1 MDTVSIWILS
11 YCDKSSRISPRFCP
25 SAIDRV
31 PDNLTMLNINEIQA
45 VLNDQ
50 LRPVKVFMDRADV
63 TELMINPGGH
73 VYVEANGVITYEGQ
87 LLSPVQIDMALTAVA
102 KYVGQDALAGSKSAL
117 VGASIE
123 DMRIAGAKSPTCP
136 DGSFLTIRKHQ
147 DKGDRPTLERL
158 IAMGALTEMQAEKL
172 VDLIVNQKLNC
183 IVAGATG
190 SGKTTLLNALLSR
203 IPRSERII
211 TIEDSREMQL
221 SIPNVINLLSN
232 PSNNIHARDLVQLAM
247 RLRPDRLILGETR
260 GHETYDLIRAFN
272 SGHPGSI
279 STIHAD
285 SAEQALD
292 ALEMLYQMSLPP
304 NASMPPELVRRYIA
318 KSVHLVVFAGRRNVP
333 QGGVINVVRRIEQ
346 ICLVKGVENGEY
358 VFENVA

>member
-1 MDTVSIWILS
+1 
-11 YCDKSSRISPRFCP
+11 
-25 SAIDRV
+25 
-31 PDNLTMLNINEIQA
+31 MLKIEEIQA
-45 VLNDQ
+45 VLANQ
-50 LRPVKVFMDRADV
+50 LRPVKSYLERDDV

-73 VYVEANGVITYEGQ
+73 VYVEANGIITYEGK
-87 LLSPVQIDMALTAVA
+87 LLSALSIDMALTAVA
-102 KYVGQDALAGSKSAL
+102 KFVGQDALAGSKSAL

-123 DMRIAGAKSPTCP
+123 DMRIAGAKAPTCP
-136 DGSFLTIRKHQ
+136 DGSFLTIRKHK
-147 DKGDRPTLERL
+147 DKANRPTLERL
-158 IAMGALTEMQAEKL
+158 IEMGALTEAQAEKL
-172 VDLIVNQKLNC
+172 VDLVVTQRRNC

-203 IPRSERII
+203 IPHNERIV

-221 SIPNVINLLSN
+221 AVPNVINLLSN
-232 PSNNIHARDLVQLAM
+232 PSNDIHARDLVQFAM

-272 SGHPGSI
+272 SGHPGSV

-292 ALEMLYQMSLPP
+292 ALEMLYQMSLPA

-318 KSVHLVVFAGRRNVP
+318 KSVHVVVFAGRRNVLN
-333 QGGVINVVRRIEQ
+333 GTVTNVVRRIEQ

-358 VFENVA
+358 VFEDVA

>member
-1 MDTVSIWILS
+1 
-11 YCDKSSRISPRFCP
+11 
-25 SAIDRV
+25 
-31 PDNLTMLNINEIQA
+31 MLKIEEIQN
-45 VLNDQ
+45 VLADQ
-50 LRPVKVFMDRADV
+50 LRPVKSYLDRKDV

-73 VYVEANGVITYEGQ
+73 VYVEANGVITYEGK
-87 LLSPVQIDMALTAVA
+87 LLSSDAIDMALTAVA

-123 DMRIAGAKSPTCP
+123 DMRIAGAKAPTCP
-136 DGSFLTIRKHQ
+136 DGSFLTVRKHQ

-158 IAMGALTEMQAEKL
+158 IEMGALTRKQADKL
-172 VDLIVNQKLNC
+172 ISLVVHERNNC

-190 SGKTTLLNALLSR
+190 SGKTTLLNALLSH
-203 IPRSERII
+203 IPHNERII

-221 SIPNVINLLSN
+221 AVPNVINLLSN
-232 PSNNIHARDLVQLAM
+232 PSNDIHARDLVQLAM

-272 SGHPGSI
+272 SGHPGSV

-292 ALEMLYQMSLPP
+292 ALEMLYQMSLPA
-304 NASMPPELVRRYIA
+304 NASMPPELVRKYIA
-318 KSVHLVVFAGRRNVP
+318 KSVHVVVFAGRRNVP
-333 QGGVINVVRRIEQ
+333 NGNVTTVVRRIEQ
-346 ICLVKGVENGEY
+346 ICLVKGVVNGEY
-358 VFENVA
+358 VFEDVA

>member
-1 MDTVSIWILS
+1 
-11 YCDKSSRISPRFCP
+11 
-25 SAIDRV
+25 
-31 PDNLTMLNINEIQA
+31 
-45 VLNDQ
+45 
-50 LRPVKVFMDRADV
+50 MDRKDI

-73 VYVEANGVITYEGQ
+73 IYIEAKGIITYEGQ
-87 LLSPVQIDMALTAVA
+87 LLSPISIDMALTAVA

-123 DMRIAGAKSPTCP
+123 DMRIAGAKQPTCP

-147 DKGDRPTLERL
+147 EKGDRPTLEKL
-158 IAMGALTEMQAEKL
+158 IEMGALTEAQAEKL
-172 VDLIVNQKLNC
+172 ISLVIRERMNC

-190 SGKTTLLNALLSR
+190 SGKTTLLNALLSQ
-203 IPRSERII
+203 IPHSERLI
-211 TIEDSREMQL
+211 TIEDSREIQL
-221 SIPNVINLLSN
+221 GVPNVVNLLSN
-232 PSNNIHARDLVQLAM
+232 PSNGIHARDLVQLAM

-272 SGHPGSI
+272 SGHPGSV

-292 ALEMLYQMSLPP
+292 ALEMLYQMSLPA

-318 KSVHLVVFAGRRNVP
+318 KSVHLVVFAGRRNVHK
-333 QGGVINVVRRIEQ
+333 GDVTTVVRRIEQ
-346 ICLVKGVENGEY
+346 ICLVKGVKDGEY
-358 VFENVA
+358 VFEDVA

>member
-1 MDTVSIWILS
+1 
-11 YCDKSSRISPRFCP
+11 
-25 SAIDRV
+25 
-31 PDNLTMLNINEIQA
+31 MLKIEEIQA
-45 VLNDQ
+45 VLADQ
-50 LRPVKVFMDRADV
+50 LRPVKSYLERKDV

-73 VYVEANGVITYEGQ
+73 VYVEADGVITYEGK
-87 LLSPVQIDMALTAVA
+87 LLSSTAIDMALTAVA
-102 KYVGQDALAGSKSAL
+102 KFVGQDALAGSKSAL

-123 DMRIAGAKSPTCP
+123 DMRIAGAKAPTCP

-147 DKGDRPTLERL
+147 DKADRPTLDRL
-158 IAMGALTEMQAEKL
+158 IQMGALTEAQAEKL
-172 VDLIVNQKLNC
+172 VDLVVHRRLNC

-203 IPRSERII
+203 IPHNERIV

-221 SIPNVINLLSN
+221 AVPNVINLLSN
-232 PSNNIHARDLVQLAM
+232 PANDIHARDLVQLAM

-272 SGHPGSI
+272 SGHPGSV

-292 ALEMLYQMSLPP
+292 ALEMLYQMSLPA

-318 KSVHLVVFAGRRNVP
+318 KSVHVVVFAGRRNVP
-333 QGGVINVVRRIEQ
+333 NGTVTNVVRRIEQ

-358 VFENVA
+358 VFEDVA

>member
-1 MDTVSIWILS
+1 MS
-11 YCDKSSRISPRFCP
+11 
-25 SAIDRV
+25 
-31 PDNLTMLNINEIQA
+31 DNLAMLKLEPIQLLLA
-45 VLNDQ
+45 EQ
-50 LRPVKVFMDRADV
+50 LLPVKPYLERKDV

-87 LLSPVQIDMALTAVA
+87 LLTASAIDMALTAVA

-123 DMRIAGAKSPTCP
+123 DMRVAGAKQPTCP

-158 IAMGALTEMQAEKL
+158 IEMGALTKAQADKL
-172 VDLIVNQKLNC
+172 VSLIVDQRLNC

-203 IPRSERII
+203 IPHNERLV

-221 SIPNVINLLSN
+221 SVPNVINLLSN
-232 PSNNIHARDLVQLAM
+232 PSNDIHARDLVQLAM

-272 SGHPGSI
+272 SGHPGSV

-292 ALEMLYQMSLPP
+292 ALEMLYQMSLPA

-318 KSVHLVVFAGRRNVP
+318 KSVHLVVFAGRRNVHN
-333 QGGVINVVRRIEQ
+333 GTVTNVVRRIEQ

-358 VFENVA
+358 VFEDVA

>member
-1 MDTVSIWILS
+1 
-11 YCDKSSRISPRFCP
+11 
-25 SAIDRV
+25 
-31 PDNLTMLNINEIQA
+31 MLKIEEIQA
-45 VLNDQ
+45 VLADQ
-50 LRPVKVFMDRADV
+50 LRPVKPYMERKDV

-73 VYVEANGVITYEGQ
+73 VYVEAGGIITYEGQ
-87 LLSPVQIDMALTAVA
+87 LLSSTAIDMALTAVA
-102 KYVGQDALAGSKSAL
+102 KFVGQDALAGSKSAL

-123 DMRIAGAKSPTCP
+123 DMRIAGAKAPTCP

-147 DKGDRPTLERL
+147 DKADRPTLDRL
-158 IAMGALTEMQAEKL
+158 IQMGALTEAQAEKL
-172 VDLIVNQKLNC
+172 VDLVVHQRLNC

-203 IPRSERII
+203 IPHNERIV

-221 SIPNVINLLSN
+221 SVPNVINLLSN
-232 PSNNIHARDLVQLAM
+232 PSNDIHARDLVQLAM

-272 SGHPGSI
+272 SGHPGSV

-292 ALEMLYQMSLPP
+292 ALEMLYQMSLPA

-318 KSVHLVVFAGRRNVP
+318 KSVHVVVFAGRRNVP
-333 QGGVINVVRRIEQ
+333 NGTVTHVVRRIEQ

-358 VFENVA
+358 VFEDVA

>member
-1 MDTVSIWILS
+1 MLQVKAIQDVLAEQLLPVRS
-11 YCDKSSRISPRFCP
+11 YLERK
-25 SAIDRV
+25 
-31 PDNLTMLNINEIQA
+31 
-45 VLNDQ
+45 
-50 LRPVKVFMDRADV
+50 DV

-87 LLSPVQIDMALTAVA
+87 LLTEMSINMALTAVA
-102 KYVGQDALAGSKSAL
+102 KYVGQDAIAGKKSAL

-136 DGSFLTIRKHQ
+136 DGSFLTVRKHQ

-158 IAMGALTEMQAEKL
+158 IEMGALTAEQAEKL
-172 VDLIVNQKLNC
+172 VDLVIRRRMNC

-203 IPRSERII
+203 IPHNERLV

-221 SIPNVINLLSN
+221 SVPNVVNLLSN
-232 PSNNIHARDLVQLAM
+232 PSADLHARDLVQLAM

-272 SGHPGSI
+272 SGHPGSV

-292 ALEMLYQMSLPP
+292 ALEMLYQMSLPA
-304 NASMPPELVRRYIA
+304 NASMPPDLVRKYIA

-333 QGGVINVVRRIEQ
+333 EGAVTKVVRSIEQ
-346 ICLVKGVENGEY
+346 IYLVKGVKDGEY
-358 VFENVA
+358 VFESVT